1 MVSKILKYI
10 DAKAKNFI
18 EIEKSYTPD
27 NNLIATINVEEKYL
41 KSTVKD
47 FETAVLIN
55 HLIEIK
61 LDESK
66 TMESLI
72 NDNSK
77 GYITNRKFR
86 KVKINSKERSSIVI
100 YCSCGKSLHKNINGK
115 IAFGHK
121 NMCNKNCEKISTLF
135 CFKIKE
141 EMKLSESK
149 NSEKKKKKKKKK

>member
-1 MVSKILKYI
+1 MVSNILKYI

-27 NNLIATINVEEKYL
+27 YNLIATINLEEKYL

-86 KVKINSKERSSIVI
+86 IVKINSKERSSTDI
-100 YCSCGKSLHKNINGK
+100 YWSCGKSLHKNINGK
-115 IAFGHK
+115 IVLVTK
-121 NMCNKNCEKISTLF
+121 TCVIKIVKKYLHYF
-135 CFKIKE
+135 VLKKRRNEIKW
-141 EMKLSESK
+141 K
-149 NSEKKKKKKKKK
+149 